1 MIYLENHRLA
11 SFFLKGNNM
20 TMTQESFKKNQ
31 NLRKR
36 LINLIKNEGVN
47 QKHIS
52 KKTNIA
58 ESILSRFKNNKCEL
72 GLIDR
77 EALDDYL
84 ECKGY

>member
-1 MIYLENHRLA
+1 MIFLENNRLA
-11 SFFLKGNNM
+11 CDIFWKGNI
-20 TMTQESFKKNQ
+20 MTQESLKKNQ

-58 ESILSRFKNNKCEL
+58 ESMLSRFKNNKCEL

-84 ECKGY
+84 KCKGY

>member
-1 MIYLENHRLA
+1 
-11 SFFLKGNNM
+11 
-20 TMTQESFKKNQ
+20 MTQETLKKNQ

-36 LINLIKNEGVN
+36 LINIIKNEGVN

-58 ESILSRFKNNKCEL
+58 ESILSRFKNGKCQL

-77 EALDDYL
+77 ESL
-84 ECKGY
+84 EKFLRSKGY